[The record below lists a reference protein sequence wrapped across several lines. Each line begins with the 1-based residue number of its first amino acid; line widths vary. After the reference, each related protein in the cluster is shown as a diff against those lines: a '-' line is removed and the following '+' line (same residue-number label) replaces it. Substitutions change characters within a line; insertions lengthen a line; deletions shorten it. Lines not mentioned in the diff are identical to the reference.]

1 MMRQTKATLT
11 TWGVTGVLTAGLFL
25 FGCNRQT
32 GDAQHGEHMHESTP
46 HHESGAAK
54 DAGTAHEHM
63 HSDTYRVR
71 LITNSSL

>member
-32 GDAQHGEHMHESTP
+32 RDAPQHESD
-46 HHESGAAK
+46 AAR
-54 DAGTAHEHM
+54 DTGTADEHIHSNVDEGAEHEM
-63 HSDTYRVR
+63 SVADQNLTP
-71 LITNSSL
+71 SAD